1 MNIAPISNPYQ
12 INFDAYRLGVS
23 GNIAAGKTTVQRH
36 FERNGIKCIDV
47 DDVCHDLY
55 DHDEKVIS
63 QVKNLFS
70 EYGIHDIEND
80 EFIDRRKIGK
90 YVFQDKELR
99 KDLESIVHPAVEEKV
114 EEFVKENEDE
124 KFVAIFNPL
133 LFEKGAQKNY
143 DKTLFIKIGPQLQL
157 ERLMQRNPYLTEEDA
172 LERIN
177 SQMPQE
183 AKAKNSD
190 FVINNSFGYENTEK
204 QVIDLLQKLDK
215 EKTWKEDSKK
225 PFSKR
230 LKEYFTGYTKRINYT
245 WEHKKAFLK
254 VEKDL
259 YGKNTLGGYCHDL
272 DKLIMYILGV
282 PKNVAHD
289 IHVATA
295 PHHMRNGKIKSP
307 EKAVIDWESARY
319 TKPDKPLS
327 ARDFYEKCCPKMPE
341 IEEEFEKVG
350 I

>member
-1 MNIAPISNPYQ
+1 MNIAPIGIQNQ
-12 INFDAYRLGVS
+12 INFEAYKLGVT

-36 FERNGIKCIDV
+36 FEKNGIKCIDV

-55 DHDEKVIS
+55 ENDEGVIKE
-63 QVKNLFS
+63 VKDLFS
-70 EYGIHDIEND
+70 EYGINDIEND
-80 EFIDRRKIGK
+80 EYIDRRKIGK
-90 YVFQDKELR
+90 YVFQDKNLR
-99 KDLESIVHPAVEEKV
+99 KDLEKIVHPAVNQRV
-114 EEFVKENEDE
+114 EEFVEKNEQD
-124 KFVAIFNPL
+124 KYVAIFNPL
-133 LFEKGAQKNY
+133 LFETGNQKKY

-157 ERLMQRNPYLTEEDA
+157 ERLLKRNPYLTEETA
-172 LERIN
+172 KQRIN

-183 AKAKNSD
+183 IKEKQSD
-190 FVINNSFGYENTEK
+190 FVINNSFGYESTEN
-204 QVIDLLQKLDK
+204 QVMNLLQKLDK
-215 EKTWKEDSKK
+215 EKTWTEDSKK
-225 PFSKR
+225 PFSQR
-230 LKEYFTGYTKRINYT
+230 LKEYFTGYTKRIDYT
-245 WEHKKAFLK
+245 WQHKKAFLK

-282 PKNVAHD
+282 PKKLAHD

-295 PHHMRNGKIKSP
+295 PHHIRNGKIKAP

-327 ARDFYEKCCPKMPE
+327 ARDFYEKCCPQMPE
-341 IEEEFEKVG
+341 IEEEFEKTG